1 MASPCRESSNIRISR
16 RDSDMAQKQ
25 MLFVVRKFI
34 RASSIKEVLNIERD
48 TRPDEVYIDP
58 DWKRQQEEDSDK
70 KVGFKS

>member
-1 MASPCRESSNIRISR
+1 
-16 RDSDMAQKQ
+16 